1 MIMNRPYV
9 IINCAMSADGKIA
22 LPNGKQFRISSEE
35 DIARVHR
42 LRNSCD
48 AILVG
53 IETILN
59 DDPKLTVKEKY
70 VEKTSQ
76 PTRIILDTYCRTP
89 VNALAVKGEIET
101 LIITSDEIKYDK
113 KYGGN
118 VEIISCSTTIDGF
131 IDLEQALYLLY
142 KKGIKTLLVEGGGTV
157 IWSFLREKLVDEL
170 YIYIGSIIIGGI
182 ETPTPVEGK
191 GFLEEHVLRLELLEY
206 NRLGDGVLLHYRLIR
221 K

>member
-1 MIMNRPYV
+1 MNRPYV

-22 LPNGKQFRISSEE
+22 LPTRKQFRISSEE

-70 VEKTSQ
+70 VEKTRQ
-76 PTRIILDTYCRTP
+76 PARIILDTHCRTP
-89 VNALAVKGEIET
+89 INALAVKGEIET
-101 LIITSDEIKYDK
+101 LIITAEETKCDK

-118 VEIISCSTTIDGF
+118 VKIIPCSTTRDGF
-131 IDLEQALYLLY
+131 IDLQHTLCLLY
-142 KKGIKTLLVEGGGTV
+142 GRGIKTLLVEGGGTV

-170 YIYIGSIIIGGI
+170 YIYIGSLIIGGR
-182 ETPTPVEGK
+182 ETPTPVEGR
-191 GFLEEHVLRLELLEY
+191 GFLEGNILRLKLLEY
-206 NRLGDGVLLHYRLIR
+206 SKMGDGILLHYRLV
-221 K
+221 